1 MRSQQQENRGPSG
14 DSDLVM
20 DEKARVPAKL
30 DELGISYELDVHEP
44 VCTIDAMAARSLAKN
59 GWVVGGP
66 LTNE

>member
-1 MRSQQQENRGPSG
+1 MLFRS
-14 DSDLVM
+14 

-44 VCTIDAMAARSLAKN
+44 VCTIDAMAARSLAKK